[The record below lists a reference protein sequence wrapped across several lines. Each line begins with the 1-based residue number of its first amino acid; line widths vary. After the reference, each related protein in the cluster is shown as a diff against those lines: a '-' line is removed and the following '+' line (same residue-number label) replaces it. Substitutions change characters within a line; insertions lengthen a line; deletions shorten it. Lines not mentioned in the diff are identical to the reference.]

1 MFRQISALNVLL
13 LLFFISIYLDILEA
27 KRSKGKYKRH
37 TYFRSSFDNNY
48 VKRNISIGMKVRCV
62 SDLLKLDEG
71 DIGTVIAID
80 DDEDLRGPNLE
91 VSRKLNC
98 NCILLWHRP
107 FIISILPF
115 IYIYRCTG
123 KEKILNCGFALITL
137 KCYQMVKLWISIRVS
152 QLKVRIHGTWCRDGE
167 GGFLTRGYQMVSYLG
182 ITILRRFLVL
192 DLHFFFVFPLK
203 RSLSS

>member
-1 MFRQISALNVLL
+1 
-13 LLFFISIYLDILEA
+13 
-27 KRSKGKYKRH
+27 
-37 TYFRSSFDNNY
+37 
-48 VKRNISIGMKVRCV
+48 MKVRCA

-137 KCYQMVKLWISIRVS
+137 KCYQMVKLWRWIRVS
-152 QLKVRIHGTWCRDGE
+152 QLKLEFTA
-167 GGFLTRGYQMVSYLG
+167 
-182 ITILRRFLVL
+182 L
-192 DLHFFFVFPLK
+192 DVVMEKVGLWRVAPL
-203 RSLSS
+203 SNGQLQISII